1 MNTKPLTML
10 NFYSAST
17 RIVNTRRGI
26 TECMESA
33 LGNDIADCDLVMIH
47 ASLGHDF
54 KELIDGAQQLAPR
67 AKVVAASCCGIVGKE
82 GVSETMKDIAIM
94 AIKGKELGL
103 SWVNEI
109 YGKNSYEKAKEMAE
123 DLYRQQP
130 GTRFIYF
137 LASGIDIANDQ
148 CIAGIESV
156 FGPDVT
162 IFGAT
167 SADNMKGVVSYHAV
181 EGQVYEHAAFMIGFA
196 DPDLEVSTQATHG
209 FLAIGEPLVVTRSE
223 GHYIYELNGKPAW
236 TEFTQRLGLPATA
249 TCGDS
254 IPIGALA
261 EKLSP
266 DLAKE
271 YGNDHIL
278 RVVTRHEGDTML
290 YATTCEPGTQLW
302 LTVRDE
308 PLIFNEMDRM
318 VKEMDGRMN
327 GRKPVA
333 VFHADCLARG
343 RFLFNRVLKE
353 ELVSRMQFPFS
364 SNGNCPP
371 WLGMYGFGEFAR
383 LGGKNTYHNYT
394 TALYTIYR
402 KS

>member
-1 MNTKPLTML
+1 ML

-167 SADNMKGVVSYHAV
+167 SADNMKGVVSYQAI
-181 EGQVYEHAAFMIGFA
+181 EGHVYEHAAFMIGFA

-209 FLAIGEPLVVTRSE
+209 FLAIGEPL
-223 GHYIYELNGKPAW
+223 
-236 TEFTQRLGLPATA
+236 
-249 TCGDS
+249 D
-254 IPIGALA
+254 
-261 EKLSP
+261 
-266 DLAKE
+266 
-271 YGNDHIL
+271 
-278 RVVTRHEGDTML
+278 
-290 YATTCEPGTQLW
+290 
-302 LTVRDE
+302 
-308 PLIFNEMDRM
+308 
-318 VKEMDGRMN
+318 
-327 GRKPVA
+327 
-333 VFHADCLARG
+333 
-343 RFLFNRVLKE
+343 
-353 ELVSRMQFPFS
+353 
-364 SNGNCPP
+364 
-371 WLGMYGFGEFAR
+371 
-383 LGGKNTYHNYT
+383 
-394 TALYTIYR
+394 R
-402 KS
+402 KSVV